1 MYDKLAGMTG
11 TAMTEESEF
20 REIYGLDVIEIPTNK
35 PVQRDDRPDV
45 VYKTEQGKF
54 NAVIDDI
61 AACHEKGQPVLV
73 GTVSIENR
81 ASVQTAQAPGNSP
94 RSIKCQIS

>member
-35 PVQRDDRPDV
+35 PVRRDDRPDV
-45 VYKTEQGKF
+45 VYKTNRESLTPLSMTSPPAMK
-54 NAVIDDI
+54 
-61 AACHEKGQPVLV
+61 KG
-73 GTVSIENR
+73 SR
-81 ASVQTAQAPGNSP
+81 
-94 RSIKCQIS
+94 CW